1 MEDGF
6 IPIFGMMIPLV
17 GIIGAYI
24 MIVYLR
30 RFENTEKLAM
40 IEKGVSPEFFN
51 IRKRRSTSGPLRASL
66 LLIGIG
72 LGFFLGYFLD
82 MHYNMEEVGYFA
94 MLFIFGG
101 TGLGLAYIVEEK
113 KLKEESKQ
121 V

>member
-1 MEDGF
+1 MEEF
-6 IPIFGMMIPLV
+6 IPIFGMLIPMIAL
-17 GIIGAYI
+17 IGAYLLV
-24 MIVYLR
+24 VYLR

-40 IEKGVSPEFFN
+40 IEKGVNPEFFN
-51 IRKRRSTSGPLRASL
+51 IRKRRNNSGPLRASL

-82 MHYNMEEVGYFA
+82 VHYNMEEVGYFA

-101 TGLGLAYIVEEK
+101 IGLGLAYLVEEK
-113 KLKEESKQ
+113 KQREENKQ